1 MNNSGGKN
9 NGSVKTN
16 NQAIN
21 NNSRRTTPAS
31 KKSIS
36 LGPPPKPSRTITNN
50 NNNNQSQNQ
59 PTISRSPSA
68 GSVLTK
74 NSSTS
79 DSSNSTKYSQPAYG
93 SIKGAQAIN
102 VPGEPIQPVNSNEK
116 DGNNKSFKG
125 VFNNIVSSMS
135 DLLTSQ
141 KRVEISSPYDPVH
154 LTHVGF
160 NQETGEFTGLPK
172 EWQQLLQDSGI
183 TKQDQQ
189 AHPQAVIEIVQFYQ
203 DTAGGTTSP
212 SSKPRKMSPESPP
225 VLPPITL
232 LPPLENYKQLP
243 SSPPTKPSAN
253 NNKPHRPKDPMTPK
267 IAPPP
272 PNSSAGSPS
281 KVPPPPNNQRR
292 REPRKTQNKDNGL
305 DVIERLKAI
314 CTDADPTKIYRNLVK
329 IGQGASGGVYTAYQS
344 GTNKSVAI
352 KQMNLEQQPKKDLII
367 NEILVMKE
375 SSHENIVNYIDSFL
389 WKGDLWVVM
398 EYMEGGSLTD
408 VVTSN
413 IMTEGQIAAV
423 SKETLKGLSH
433 LHSKGVIH
441 RDIKSDNVLL
451 SLDGHI
457 KLTDFGFCAQINEH
471 NNKRTTM
478 VGTPYWM
485 APEVVTRKEYGPKV
499 DIWSLGIMAIEMVEG
514 EPPYLNENPLRALYL
529 IATNGTPQLQ
539 NPESLSTEFRQ
550 FLNASLEVDSEKR
563 PTANQ
568 LLKTLIL
575 ISLSFSFYN

>member
-160 NQETGEFTGLPK
+160 NQETGEFTV
-172 EWQQLLQDSGI
+172 S
-183 TKQDQQ
+183 
-189 AHPQAVIEIVQFYQ
+189 
-203 DTAGGTTSP
+203 
-212 SSKPRKMSPESPP
+212 R
-225 VLPPITL
+225 
-232 LPPLENYKQLP
+232 
-243 SSPPTKPSAN
+243 
-253 NNKPHRPKDPMTPK
+253 PH
-267 IAPPP
+267 
-272 PNSSAGSPS
+272 
-281 KVPPPPNNQRR
+281 
-292 REPRKTQNKDNGL
+292 
-305 DVIERLKAI
+305 
-314 CTDADPTKIYRNLVK
+314 
-329 IGQGASGGVYTAYQS
+329 
-344 GTNKSVAI
+344 
-352 KQMNLEQQPKKDLII
+352 
-367 NEILVMKE
+367 
-375 SSHENIVNYIDSFL
+375 
-389 WKGDLWVVM
+389 
-398 EYMEGGSLTD
+398 
-408 VVTSN
+408 
-413 IMTEGQIAAV
+413 
-423 SKETLKGLSH
+423 
-433 LHSKGVIH
+433 
-441 RDIKSDNVLL
+441 
-451 SLDGHI
+451 
-457 KLTDFGFCAQINEH
+457 
-471 NNKRTTM
+471 
-478 VGTPYWM
+478 
-485 APEVVTRKEYGPKV
+485 
-499 DIWSLGIMAIEMVEG
+499 
-514 EPPYLNENPLRALYL
+514 
-529 IATNGTPQLQ
+529 
-539 NPESLSTEFRQ
+539 
-550 FLNASLEVDSEKR
+550 
-563 PTANQ
+563 
-568 LLKTLIL
+568 
-575 ISLSFSFYN
+575 